1 MTQSVPDLVPGSRTY
16 SLITWLCI
24 STALTAS
31 AGRQVIAA
39 PVAAFLHSGPSQ
51 LAQKMLSS
59 LPKLKFFCRRMVPSE
74 LNTVPPEAVSL
85 SKGTPACNV
94 VLTGIVHDL
103 SAVITWAPPAEVGM
117 IAAVHTSNL
126 ERNKLKSSTSRLFLP
141 SRKRTLT
148 AFAELLVFTTDNS
161 ELYALPAPSA
171 LTV

>member
-39 PVAAFLHSGPSQ
+39 PVAAFLHSGPAQ

-85 SKGTPACNV
+85 SKPAYTTLLFGPEN
-94 VLTGIVHDL
+94 
-103 SAVITWAPPAEVGM
+103 SSVGD
-117 IAAVHTSNL
+117 T
-126 ERNKLKSSTSRLFLP
+126 
-141 SRKRTLT
+141 
-148 AFAELLVFTTDNS
+148 
-161 ELYALPAPSA
+161 LPA
-171 LTV
+171 LK